1 MGLLD
6 KLFGSDKQLDK
17 LTTGAVNGLDKI
29 FFTQEEKAEAN
40 QKLSEWYLKYLQ
52 ATQPQNLAR
61 RLIAMVVVALWALLI
76 LIGVLLFR
84 LDPGWSAFVFSTL
97 DNIVNNPFMIIVGFY
112 FLTHAVRAYKNG
124 KADS

>member
-17 LTTGAVNGLDKI
+17 LTTGAVAGLDKM
-29 FFTQEEKAEAN
+29 FFTKEEKAEAN
-40 QKLSEWYLKYLQ
+40 QKLSDWYLKYLA

-61 RLIAMVVVALWALLI
+61 RLIALIVVALWAFLI
-76 LIGVLLFR
+76 LFGVLLFR

-97 DNIVNNPFMIIVGFY
+97 NNIVNNPFMIIVGFY
-112 FLTHAVRAYKNG
+112 FLTHAVRAYQNG
-124 KADS
+124 KTDK

>member
-1 MGLLD
+1 MGILD
-6 KLFGSDKQLDK
+6 KLFGIDKQLDK

-29 FFTQEEKAEAN
+29 FFTAEEKSEAN
-40 QKLSEWYLKYLQ
+40 QKLIEWYLKYLE

-61 RLIAMVVVALWALLI
+61 RLIALIVVSLWAFLI
-76 LIGVLLFR
+76 LFGVLLYKM
-84 LDPGWSAFVFSTL
+84 DMAWSAFVFSTL

-124 KADS
+124 K

>member
-29 FFTQEEKAEAN
+29 FFTAEEKSEAN
-40 QKLSEWYLKYLQ
+40 QKLSEWYLKYLE

-61 RLIAMVVVALWALLI
+61 RLIALIVVSLWAFLI
-76 LIGVLLFR
+76 LFGVVLYKM
-84 LDPGWSAFVFSTL
+84 DMAWSAFVFSTL
-97 DNIVNNPFMIIVGFY
+97 NNIVNNPFMIIVGFY
-112 FLTHAVRAYKNG
+112 FLTHAVRAYRNG
-124 KADS
+124 K